1 MMISD
6 ATSRALNA
14 VNDLVELLRL
24 AHGAAERVGKDVHGS
39 VIFDHADQ
47 MSRNI
52 REIRR
57 AAEGL
62 RAEVDRF
69 LKEQAAASME
79 KS

>member
-14 VNDLVELLRL
+14 VNDLVDLLRL

-39 VIFDHADQ
+39 VMFDQADQ

-52 REIRR
+52 REMRR

-69 LKEQAAASME
+69 LKEQAAASIE